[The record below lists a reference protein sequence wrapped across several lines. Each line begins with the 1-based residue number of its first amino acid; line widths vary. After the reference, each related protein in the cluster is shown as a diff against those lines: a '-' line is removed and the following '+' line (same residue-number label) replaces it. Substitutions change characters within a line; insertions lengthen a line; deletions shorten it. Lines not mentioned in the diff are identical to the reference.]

1 MRRLNKMAQ
10 RGDRAKLEAIF
21 AAEGES
27 LVRTAIGMALAG
39 DSSALK
45 QSLDRLMPPVKERL
59 IKVALPP
66 VASANDVPAAI
77 AAVVGAVS
85 RGELP
90 TSEGTALVSMISA
103 MRQAYELVDLAAR
116 LEAVERALPGPH
128 AGPGTASS
136 TGGHQ

>member
-1 MRRLNKMAQ
+1 MAQ

-116 LEAVERALPGPH
+116 LEAIERALPGP
-128 AGPGTASS
+128 
-136 TGGHQ
+136 

>member
-1 MRRLNKMAQ
+1 MAQ

-116 LEAVERALPGPH
+116 LEAIELALPGPQV
-128 AGPGTASS
+128 GSGRPFGSGGTV
-136 TGGHQ
+136 